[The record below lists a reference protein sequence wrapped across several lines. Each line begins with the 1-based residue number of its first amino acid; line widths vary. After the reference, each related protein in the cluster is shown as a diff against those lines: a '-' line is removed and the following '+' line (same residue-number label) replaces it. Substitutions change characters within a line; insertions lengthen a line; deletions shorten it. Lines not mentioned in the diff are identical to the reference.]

1 MANQLI
7 LAPPI
12 AFLVFLLVGA
22 VLDRVGCAIADERS
36 GDGAFR
42 TAYGCGEHLVGKR
55 TQPKYKLYHV
65 GIGFTVIHLAV
76 LLIATMPTSGTDA
89 VGTAAIGVTLLAV
102 VALSLFALVK
112 AGLKP

>member
-22 VLDRVGCAIADERS
+22 VLDRVGVAIADERS
-36 GDGAFR
+36 GKGAFR
-42 TAYGCGEHLVGKR
+42 TAYACGEDLIGQR
-55 TQPKYKLYHV
+55 SQPKYKLYHV
-65 GIGFTVIHLAV
+65 GIGFTIIHLAV
-76 LLIATMPTSGTDA
+76 LLFATMPMGGPDGTVA
-89 VGTAAIGVTLLAV
+89 LGVTLLAV
-102 VALSLFALVK
+102 VALSLFALLK

>member
-22 VLDRVGCAIADERS
+22 VLDRVGVAIADERR
-36 GDGAFR
+36 GDGGFR
-42 TAYGCGEHLVGKR
+42 TAYACGEGLAGRR

-65 GIGFTVIHLAV
+65 GIGFTIIHLAV
-76 LLIATMPTSGTDA
+76 LLVATMPTGGAD
-89 VGTAAIGVTLLAV
+89 GTAVLGVTLLAV
-102 VALSLFALVK
+102 VGLSLFALLK
-112 AGLKP
+112 TGLKP

>member
-22 VLDRVGCAIADERS
+22 VLDRVGVAIADERS

-42 TAYGCGEHLVGKR
+42 RAYACGEDLVGKR
-55 TQPKYKLYHV
+55 TQPSYKLYHV
-65 GIGFTVIHLAV
+65 GIGFTIIHLAV
-76 LLIATMPTSGTDA
+76 LLIATMPTGGND
-89 VGTAAIGVTLLAV
+89 GTAALGVTLLAV
-102 VALSLFALVK
+102 VGLSLFALLK

>member
-22 VLDRVGCAIADERS
+22 VLDRIGSAIADERR
-36 GDGAFR
+36 GDGGFR
-42 TAYGCGEHLVGKR
+42 TAYACGEDLPGSR

-65 GIGFTVIHLAV
+65 GIGFTIIHLAV
-76 LLIATMPTSGTDA
+76 LLVATMPMDGAEGTIA
-89 VGTAAIGVTLLAV
+89 LGVTLLAV
-102 VALSLFALVK
+102 VALSLFALLK